1 MVFWALAEREKAKER
16 MQQEIKAENRAR
28 VARERGNVIAAVV
41 EAYELMLE
49 EARERARAEGI
60 NLDKYLKP

>member
-49 EARERARAEGI
+49 EARERARAEGV

>member
-28 VARERGNVIAAVV
+28 VARERGNVIAAIV

>member
-1 MVFWALAEREKAKER
+1 MVFWALAEHQKAKER
-16 MQQEIKAENRAR
+16 MAQEIKAENRAR
-28 VARERGNVIAAVV
+28 VAKERGNVIAAVV

-49 EARERARAEGI
+49 EARERARADGI